1 MKELN
6 LKLII
11 VLSLLFSG
19 CEEKDKIPYDRISDE
34 TKDWIFYKT
43 DSYWIY
49 QDSASCQ
56 TDSIVVESSYVKKK
70 YHEQSMPKFD
80 ANYYYDEL
88 LINYNKKNYYSLVKE
103 YMVSGSWLSRVYN
116 SGIIYCFFD
125 LEHQEL
131 GLEITYYNSDGDEEG
146 STTLL
151 TYYDTYFV
159 HYNVKFNNVMEIKIE
174 DYIRKCTNYYFL
186 AKHVGIIEK
195 KVVTDTTSQ
204 TWNLIKWDV
213 EQ

>member
-1 MKELN
+1 MKEIY

-34 TKDWIFYKT
+34 IKDWIFYKT

-49 QDSASCQ
+49 QDSASLQ
-56 TDSIVVESSYVKKK
+56 TDSIVIESSYIKKK

-88 LINYNKKNYYSLVKE
+88 LINYNKINYYSLLKE
-103 YMVSGSWLSRVYN
+103 YMSSGSCLSRVYN
-116 SGIIYCFFD
+116 GGINYCFFD
-125 LEHQEL
+125 LDHQEL
-131 GLEITYYNSDGDEEG
+131 GLVIGCYNSDGDEES

-151 TYYDTYFV
+151 TYYDAYFV
-159 HYNVKFNNVMEIKIE
+159 HYNVKFNDVMEIKIE
-174 DYIRKCTNYYFL
+174 DHIRQCINYYFL
-186 AKHVGIIEK
+186 AKHMGIIKK
-195 KVVTDTTSQ
+195 KVVIDTTTQ
-204 TWNLIKWDV
+204 TWNLIRWNI